1 MYLPDKKNL
10 KYCYTVIC
18 GSSPIREVEIR
29 NILLNVIKSS
39 TLPPVSESTKYIVKS
54 KSRCIY
60 FNFKD
65 NKMDKEI
72 WNQKIINH

>member
-1 MYLPDKKNL
+1 MKMFKNL
-10 KYCYTVIC
+10 KYCDRVIC

-39 TLPPVSESTKYIVKS
+39 TLPPVSKSTKYIVKS

-60 FNFKD
+60 FNFKRQQ
-65 NKMDKEI
+65 NGQRY
-72 WNQKIINH
+72 WNQI

>member
-1 MYLPDKKNL
+1 MKMFKNL
-10 KYCYTVIC
+10 KYCDRVIC

-39 TLPPVSESTKYIVKS
+39 TLPPVSKSTKYIVKS

-65 NKMDKEI
+65 NKVDKDI
-72 WNQKIINH
+72 GIKKQ